1 VGRVRVLSYNLE
13 KNKAVGELLALI
25 EEHDLDVLCL
35 QEVDANALPDELGAL
50 HLVDRTT
57 VNRLGLAI
65 YHRRDRY
72 TSLSTGAFALKKSL
86 HDRIAKPAHERLLAT
101 RLADRTTDH
110 EFVVASF
117 HAAPLTALNS
127 LRRAQITAAHERL
140 AELGPGLPHLMVGDY
155 NYPLFRRGLG
165 RSVGKTGH
173 DLSFSDGRTYTRYKF
188 LRGHFDFATS
198 VGMTIRSIETLPKGA
213 SDHLPILV
221 TAGYGAPE
229 PRVGTSPATSTA
241 TQ

>member
-1 VGRVRVLSYNLE
+1 MRVLSYNLE

-25 EEHDLDVLCL
+25 QEHDLDLLCL
-35 QEVDANALPDELGAL
+35 QEADAQALPDELGAL

-57 VNRLGLAI
+57 ANRLGLAI

-72 TSLSTGAFALKKSL
+72 TPQQTGAFALKKSL

-101 RLADRTTDH
+101 RLLDRKTGR
-110 EFVVASF
+110 ELVVASF

-127 LRRAQITAAHERL
+127 LRRAQIAAAHECL
-140 AELGPGLPHLMVGDY
+140 TELGPGLPHLMVGDY

-198 VGMTIRSIETLPKGA
+198 VGMTIQSIETLPKGA

-221 TAGYGAPE
+221 TADYGAPD
-229 PRVGTSPATSTA
+229 PRVGT
-241 TQ
+241 